1 MIPWQMTEYWRYHK
15 YLVLF
20 VLNDQQMGTFHKI
33 ELSIIGHFANV
44 GFIVF
49 SLVFLLWWFIRNQNN
64 VTDHR
69 KTIDINKKKSYCQST
84 WPSLT
89 FNVLLSQCLSH
100 FCQTQSMQCL
110 KWSEASTL
118 VGTAVYFPE
127 RPICSQIQINENRES
142 CQKCRL
148 QLNLKGVRTL
158 FKFVTK
164 KWLMTQIPRSWQL
177 AGFLF
182 SVSTLPDSF
191 NISVNFLLQWVNLIW
206 LIGDRQK
213 YC

>member
-1 MIPWQMTEYWRYHK
+1 M
-15 YLVLF
+15 
-20 VLNDQQMGTFHKI
+20 
-33 ELSIIGHFANV
+33 
-44 GFIVF
+44 
-49 SLVFLLWWFIRNQNN
+49 
-64 VTDHR
+64 TDHR
-69 KTIDINKKKSYCQST
+69 KTIDINNKKKRYCQST

-89 FNVLLSQCLSH
+89 FKVLWSQCLSH

-127 RPICSQIQINENRES
+127 RPICSQIQTNENRES

-191 NISVNFLLQWVNLIW
+191 NISVNFLSQWVNLIW
-206 LIGDRQK
+206 LIGNRQK

>member
-49 SLVFLLWWFIRNQNN
+49 SLVFFTLKVYQEFKPMWQIIEKWLI
-64 VTDHR
+64 
-69 KTIDINKKKSYCQST
+69 S
-84 WPSLT
+84 
-89 FNVLLSQCLSH
+89 
-100 FCQTQSMQCL
+100 QSMQCL

-164 KWLMTQIPRSWQL
+164 KMVDDTNTSVMTIGWIS
-177 AGFLF
+177 LF
-182 SVSTLPDSF
+182 CL
-191 NISVNFLLQWVNLIW
+191 NIAW
-206 LIGDRQK
+206 LI
-213 YC
+213 

>member
-1 MIPWQMTEYWRYHK
+1 MPTWDLLFFVFVFFTLKVYQEFKPMWQI
-15 YLVLF
+15 
-20 VLNDQQMGTFHKI
+20 I
-33 ELSIIGHFANV
+33 EKWLIS
-44 GFIVF
+44 
-49 SLVFLLWWFIRNQNN
+49 
-64 VTDHR
+64 
-69 KTIDINKKKSYCQST
+69 
-84 WPSLT
+84 
-89 FNVLLSQCLSH
+89 
-100 FCQTQSMQCL
+100 QSMQCL

-142 CQKCRL
+142 CQKCSSTWKVC
-148 QLNLKGVRTL
+148 QLFSSLWQ
-158 FKFVTK
+158 K

-191 NISVNFLLQWVNLIW
+191 NISVNFLSQWVNLIW
-206 LIGDRQK
+206 MIGDRQK

>member
-1 MIPWQMTEYWRYHK
+1 MPTWDLLFFVFVFFTLKVYQEFKPMWQI
-15 YLVLF
+15 
-20 VLNDQQMGTFHKI
+20 I
-33 ELSIIGHFANV
+33 EKWLIS
-44 GFIVF
+44 
-49 SLVFLLWWFIRNQNN
+49 
-64 VTDHR
+64 
-69 KTIDINKKKSYCQST
+69 
-84 WPSLT
+84 
-89 FNVLLSQCLSH
+89 
-100 FCQTQSMQCL
+100 QSMQCL